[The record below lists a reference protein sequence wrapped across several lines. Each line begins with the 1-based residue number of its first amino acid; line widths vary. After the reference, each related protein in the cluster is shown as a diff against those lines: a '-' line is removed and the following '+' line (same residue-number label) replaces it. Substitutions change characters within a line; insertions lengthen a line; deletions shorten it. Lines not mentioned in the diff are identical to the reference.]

1 MIELLLK
8 SRQDPIMEAVEGW
21 SMNKSEVKLM
31 DSIVSQL
38 NLSSMFIID
47 LSSYSKWVDGWND
60 TGHEDNM

>member
-8 SRQDPIMEAVEGW
+8 SKQDPIMEAVEGW

-38 NLSSMFIID
+38 NLSSINVHVR
-47 LSSYSKWVDGWND
+47 LELLLQVGGWM
-60 TGHEDNM
+60 E